1 MPAVRSSN
9 PLLRWI
15 QIVIDGLTAVARIL
29 SGLVLLVVMIAIGID
44 VFLRNVRGA
53 PLGGVVEYSEVAL
66 VALAFLAI
74 GVAQQQDGH
83 IAVTSVFERLP
94 WRAQQ
99 IAHVVVTL
107 VGVAVCA
114 VLFWYSLQLAITA
127 VQTGEY
133 RVGAARAPM
142 WPARAAV
149 AAGFGLWGA
158 QLLARL
164 GTWPRPDSP
173 ADETSPV

>member
-9 PLLRWI
+9 PLLRGI
-15 QIVIDGLTAVARIL
+15 QIGIDAVTMVARLL
-29 SGLVLLVVMIAIGID
+29 SGLVLLVVMVAIGID

-53 PLGGVVEYSEVAL
+53 PLGGVVEYSEVGL
-66 VALAFLAI
+66 VVLAFLAI
-74 GVAQQQDGH
+74 GVAQQHDGH

-94 WRAQQ
+94 ELGQR

-107 VGVAVCA
+107 VGVAVCG

-133 RVGAARAPM
+133 RLGAARAPM

-149 AAGFGLWGA
+149 AAGFALWGA
-158 QLLARL
+158 QLLSRL
-164 GTWPRPDSP
+164 GNWRE
-173 ADETSPV
+173 ADERAST